1 MKTIDQLICKA
12 FKIEKEQLSDNL
24 TSDDILDW
32 DSLAQFH
39 LVASIEETYQIT
51 IEMEDLFNMET
62 IGDIRSI
69 VEKKSVLT

>member
-1 MKTIDQLICKA
+1 MQTIDQLISKA

-24 TSDDILDW
+24 TSDDILYW
-32 DSLAQFH
+32 DSLAHLH
-39 LVASIEETYQIT
+39 LVASIEETYQII

-69 VEKKSVLT
+69 IEKKNY